1 MSDRIKIKEAVI
13 VEGKYD
19 KIRLSSLIDALIITT
34 DGFGIFR
41 DQEKTTMLRRL
52 AETRG
57 LLVITDS
64 DSAGFV
70 IRNHLRA
77 VIPPERMKHA
87 YIPDVFGKER
97 RKDAP
102 SKEGKLG
109 VEGMTTEAL
118 LTALKRAGITCEA
131 GESCEACDSSTQP
144 DRTAAPSPI
153 TRADFYRCG
162 LSGGENSAALR
173 LRLLRHLSLP
183 ERMTS
188 KALLG
193 VINDYMTAGEFY
205 DFFENGSQEN

>member
-1 MSDRIKIKEAVI
+1 MIKIKEAVI

-19 KIRLSSLIDALIITT
+19 KIRLSSLIDGLIITT
-34 DGFGIFR
+34 EGFGICR
-41 DQEKTTMLRRL
+41 DKEKMNMLRHL

-70 IRNHLRA
+70 IRNHLRSC
-77 VIPPERMKHA
+77 IPPGQIKHA

-97 RKDAP
+97 RKTAP

-118 LTALKRAGITCEA
+118 LAALRHAGVACE
-131 GESCEACDSSTQP
+131 ESQTSESDSGN
-144 DRTAAPSPI
+144 RRLI

-162 LSGGENSAALR
+162 LSGGENSSALR
-173 LRLLRHLSLP
+173 AGLLAYLGLP
-183 ERMTS
+183 EKMTA

-193 VINDYMTAGEFY
+193 VINDYMTYDAFYGYFGE
-205 DFFENGSQEN
+205 

>member
-1 MSDRIKIKEAVI
+1 MNGRIRIKEAVI

-19 KIRLSSLIDALIITT
+19 KIRLSSLIDGLIITT

-41 DQEKTTMLRRL
+41 DRAKIDMLRRL

-77 VIPPERMKHA
+77 CIPPHQMKHA

-97 RKDAP
+97 RKDSP

-109 VEGMTTEAL
+109 VEGMSTEAL
-118 LTALKRAGITCEA
+118 LNALRRAGVICELSEESVEERRKELITK
-131 GESCEACDSSTQP
+131 
-144 DRTAAPSPI
+144 
-153 TRADFYRCG
+153 ADFYRCG
-162 LSGGENSAALR
+162 LSGGPNSSALR
-173 LRLLRHLSLP
+173 ASLLDYLSLP
-183 ERMTS
+183 QRMTS

-193 VINDYMTAGEFY
+193 VINDYMTAEEFY
-205 DFFENGSQEN
+205 GFFDKTETE

>member
-1 MSDRIKIKEAVI
+1 MNGRIRIREAVI

-19 KIRLSSLIDALIITT
+19 KIRLSSLIDGLIITT
-34 DGFGIFR
+34 DGFGIFK
-41 DQEKTTMLRRL
+41 DAAKMDMLRKL

-70 IRNHLRA
+70 IRNHLRSC
-77 VIPPERMKHA
+77 IPPERVRHA

-109 VEGMTTEAL
+109 VEGMSTAVLLEAL
-118 LTALKRAGITCEA
+118 RKAGVVCEESASPQETAERAAIT
-131 GESCEACDSSTQP
+131 ST
-144 DRTAAPSPI
+144 
-153 TRADFYRCG
+153 DFYRCG
-162 LSGGENSAALR
+162 LSGGPNSA
-173 LRLLRHLSLP
+173 LLRAELLLYLGLP
-183 ERMTS
+183 SKMTA

-193 VINDYMTAGEFY
+193 VINEYMTIDEFY
-205 DFFENGSQEN
+205 AYFRQ

>member
-1 MSDRIKIKEAVI
+1 MMKIKEAVI

-41 DQEKTTMLRRL
+41 DREKMKMLRRL

-70 IRNHLRA
+70 IRNHLRSC
-77 VIPPERMKHA
+77 IPPQYIKHA

-97 RKDAP
+97 RKTTP

-109 VEGMTTEAL
+109 VEGMSTEAL
-118 LTALKRAGITCEA
+118 VEALRRAGVDC
-131 GESCEACDSSTQP
+131 CDSEPAGSEKP
-144 DRTAAPSPI
+144 ARII

-162 LSGGENSAALR
+162 LSGGENSSALR
-173 LRLLRHLSLP
+173 SELIAYLGLP
-183 ERMTS
+183 EHMTA

-193 VINDYMTAGEFY
+193 VINDYMTAAEFY
-205 DFFENGSQEN
+205 SFFDE

>member
-1 MSDRIKIKEAVI
+1 MIRIKEAVI

-19 KIRLSSLIDALIITT
+19 KIRLSSMIDALIITT

-41 DQEKTTMLRRL
+41 NREKMNMLRRL

-70 IRNHLRA
+70 IRNHLRSC
-77 VIPPERMKHA
+77 IPPDRIKHA

-97 RKDAP
+97 RKSAP

-109 VEGMTTEAL
+109 VEGMSTEAL
-118 LTALKRAGITCEA
+118 AEALRRAGVICGETSPDDTRQPSRLIT
-131 GESCEACDSSTQP
+131 Q
-144 DRTAAPSPI
+144 
-153 TRADFYRCG
+153 ADFYRCG
-162 LSGGENSAALR
+162 LSGGQNSSALR
-173 LRLLRHLSLP
+173 AQLMSHLGLP

-193 VINDYMTAGEFY
+193 VINDYMTADEFDAY
-205 DFFENGSQEN
+205 FGK